1 MTLSQQKYV
10 LITIIALVITKQ
22 FRIFEELSEFFYTY
36 SDYIPI
42 TFLLGFYVSS
52 VFTRW
57 SQYLDNVGWIDSPA
71 LLIATYVRG
80 SDEIAR
86 RTRRNILRYLVLTQA
101 MVYRDISSS
110 VKKRFPTMNHLVTA
124 GIMTENELK
133 EFDAIKS
140 PHIKY
145 WVPIEWA
152 FGLLRKAK
160 DNKMIES
167 DIIYVDMLEKIRQ
180 YRVNVLTLTIY
191 GTQIKERLL
200 NQAEIFGTL
209 DLFEYILFTLN

>member
-10 LITIIALVITKQ
+10 FITIIALVITKQ

>member
-200 NQAEIFGTL
+200 NQAEIFGTS